1 MSRSSQPSTRPAE
14 AGFSLVEMLV
24 VVLLIGL
31 LAVWGYPSFLGTLNR
46 LRLTNAAREA
56 AVFMQVARMEAT
68 KRSVPTRVVYQDA
81 ASGLIGKP
89 ALLAYAD
96 LNSNNVYDAAT
107 DRVLAGPYELQ
118 KGVQLWGPL
127 ETTAEGTS
135 AIQTWCTAPPFNN
148 CGPTFASNGSADS
161 VGAFR
166 FRDRLNNI
174 IEVRIDFAGT
184 GKVVLQK
191 WDGDGDT
198 ANDWWENGENGN
210 NWVWAHS

>member
-1 MSRSSQPSTRPAE
+1 MSRTSRPHTRPAE
-14 AGFSLVEMLV
+14 AGFSVVEMLV

-46 LRLTNAAREA
+46 LRLTSAAREA

-68 KRSVPTRVVYQDA
+68 KRSVPTRVVYQDSA
-81 ASGLIGKP
+81 TGLIGKP

-96 LNSNNVYDAAT
+96 LNSDGLYTAAD

-127 ETTAEGTS
+127 ETSAEGTS
-135 AIQTWCTAPPFNN
+135 AMQTWCVAPPFNN

-198 ANDWWENGENGN
+198 ATDWWENGEGGN